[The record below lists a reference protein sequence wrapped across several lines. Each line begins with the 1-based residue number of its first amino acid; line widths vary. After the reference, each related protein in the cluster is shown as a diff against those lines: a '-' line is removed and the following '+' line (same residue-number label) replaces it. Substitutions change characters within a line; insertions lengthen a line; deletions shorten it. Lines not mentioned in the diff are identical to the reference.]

1 MTAALVIIDMQEG
14 MADRIRAG
22 REQANPRAEEN
33 TAALLALFRA
43 RGLPVIHVF
52 HDDAHPDSPFR
63 KGLPS
68 AEPMACARPVAGET
82 VFWKHGSSAF
92 HGTGLEAHL
101 RGRGIDTIVLTGA
114 VAAFCVTSSTR
125 QGSDL
130 GFRILLPGDALIGFD
145 LPAHDGG
152 RLDAH
157 TVLRV
162 TLSLLGAD
170 FATLVTSAEVAAL
183 LPQIVSETE
192 TNV

>member
-1 MTAALVIIDMQEG
+1 MTAALVVIDMQEG

-183 LPQIVSETE
+183 LPQIVSEAE

>member
-1 MTAALVIIDMQEG
+1 MATGLVVIDMQEG

-52 HDDAHPDSPFR
+52 HDDAHPESPFR

-68 AEPMACARPVAGET
+68 AEPMACARPVAGEA

-101 RGRGIDTIVLTGA
+101 RAAGIGRIVLTGA

-125 QGSDL
+125 WASDL
-130 GFRILLPGDALIGFD
+130 GFEVILPGDALIGFD

-152 RLDAH
+152 RLDAA

-170 FATLVTSAEVAAL
+170 FARLVTTNQVASL
-183 LPQIVSETE
+183 I
-192 TNV
+192 

>member
-1 MTAALVIIDMQEG
+1 MTTALVVIDMQEG

-183 LPQIVSETE
+183 LPQIVSEAE
-192 TNV
+192 PNV